1 MIHYAKA
8 KIVCRKNLCPIFD
21 TVLVRFWPI
30 FETDLLEYAPSLEQ
44 DQWCFAPSLET
55 FYNFVAEN
63 Q

>member
-8 KIVCRKNLCPIFD
+8 KIVCRKKKVCPIFD

-44 DQWCFAPSLET
+44 DQ
-55 FYNFVAEN
+55 
-63 Q
+63 

>member
-30 FETDLLEYAPSLEQ
+30 FETDLLVY
-44 DQWCFAPSLET
+44 APSLET